1 MSHYKAA
8 VIGAGQ
14 AGVPLAVEM
23 GKAGWKTALI
33 ESTFLGGS
41 CINIG
46 CTPTKTMVASA
57 RVAYLTRRA
66 SDFGVNV
73 GPVSV
78 DLARVNARKQAV
90 VSRSQQNLQNQ
101 VAEAPNLDLIWGV
114 AHFTGT
120 KSLEVKLNAGGKKA
134 LDADYIFI
142 DTGSRPAQLNIPGLD
157 TVNALNSTTLLEL
170 KTLPEHLVIL
180 GGGYIG
186 LEFAQMFFR
195 FGSRVTVIEEG
206 PHILSHEDDDVAEEI
221 TKILREDGVEI
232 LLNARAERALQRAN
246 GMIELDVNMPN
257 GRQPV
262 SGSHL
267 LVAVGQTPN
276 TDSLNLDAAGI
287 QTDERGHI
295 RVNDRLETNVPGVYA
310 TGDVNGEPNFTH
322 IAFDDFRIL
331 RENLLRGGNASRAG
345 RPVPYT
351 VFIDPELGR
360 VGLSEKEAREK
371 GYHIRVARLPMSGVA
386 RAREMGET
394 RGFMKA
400 IVDADTEQILGAAI
414 LGVNG
419 GEVAPVLEVAMMGKL
434 SYKCIQDAIFSH
446 PTLAESL
453 NNLFATLEE

>member
-14 AGVPLAVEM
+14 AGVPLAVEL
-23 GKAGWKTALI
+23 GKAGWKTTLI

-57 RVAYLTRRA
+57 RVAYLARRA
-66 SDFGVNV
+66 EDYGVNA

-78 DLARVNARKQAV
+78 DLARVNDRKQALV
-90 VSRSQQNLQNQ
+90 GHSQESLQKEVS
-101 VAEAPNLDLIWGV
+101 ETPNLDLIWGV
-114 AHFTGT
+114 AHFTGP
-120 KSLEVKLNAGGKKA
+120 KALEVKLNAGGTQA

-142 DTGSRPAQLNIPGLD
+142 DTGSRPAQPKIPGLD
-157 TVNALNSTTLLEL
+157 TVNALTSTTLLEL
-170 KTLPEHLVIL
+170 RTLPEHLVIL

-186 LEFAQMFFR
+186 LEFAQMFCR

-221 TKILREDGVEI
+221 TTILREDGVEI
-232 LLNARAERALQRAN
+232 LLNAHAGAVSRRDD
-246 GMIELDVNMPN
+246 GTIEVDVKTPEKS
-257 GRQPV
+257 QLV

-276 TDSLNLDAAGI
+276 TDSLTLDAAGI
-287 QTDERGHI
+287 ETDERGHI
-295 RVNDRLETNVPGVYA
+295 RVNDKLETNVPGVYA

-371 GYHIRVARLPMSGVA
+371 GYHIKVARLPMTGVA

-419 GEVAPVLEVAMMGKL
+419 GEVAPVLQVAMMGKL
-434 SYKCIQDAIFSH
+434 PYRCIQDAIFSH

-453 NNLFATLEE
+453 NNLFTTLGT